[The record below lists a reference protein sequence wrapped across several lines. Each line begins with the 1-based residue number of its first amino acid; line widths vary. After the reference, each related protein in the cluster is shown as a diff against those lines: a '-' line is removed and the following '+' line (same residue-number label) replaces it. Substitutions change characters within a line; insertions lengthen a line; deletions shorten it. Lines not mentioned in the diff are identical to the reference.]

1 VVGEEVGDATRI
13 LQGRGLQAQVGE
25 PVASD
30 HVAEGLVATQSIP
43 GGDEVRRR
51 TTVVLRPSLGITVP
65 DLTNRPAA
73 SAIERLNDLQLRYRQ
88 ERAPSPTV
96 AAGRVIRTSP
106 AKGAVLKRG
115 QLLTVVVSNG
125 KPTVQVPQVAGLRFE
140 RAREAL
146 AAVELGARP
155 KLVFDDQRQAG
166 RVVGTQ
172 PAADARAAVGS
183 TVTVLVSKGPD
194 LVEVPDVRGLSRD
207 QARQVLKEHGLR
219 ARFLL
224 PVGDRVVEQQPGPG
238 SKLARGGTVNLLPN
252 LF

>member
-30 HVAEGLVATQSIP
+30 HVAEGLVATQSVP

-88 ERAPSPTV
+88 ERASSPTV

-207 QARQVLKEHGLR
+207 QAKKVLKEHGLR